1 MGMTIDEMIKN
12 LKEQMEELGA
22 DYINTSLFLKG
33 GYQFNCSLHKIGET
47 EDEEA

>member
-1 MGMTIDEMIKN
+1 MTLDEMIKN

-22 DYINTSLFLKG
+22 DYINITLFLKG
-33 GYQFNCSLHKIGET
+33 GYQFNCSLHDIKET